1 MDDKTI
7 PPTESHLEEIGQGNE
22 FSDDVHD
29 PLNWSAP
36 QKLVVL
42 VVTAIWTFLG
52 TTNMIIA
59 GPTLLPISVALNV
72 PTALTTYSIG
82 GPLLAYGIAS
92 LIWVA
97 FANRFGIRLTF
108 VGTSLIAGSLCFW
121 GAKATTF
128 GSLVA
133 ARTLASVFFA
143 SPETLG
149 PQMVGDVFFFKD
161 RSKAVSLLVIMQ
173 GSGFA
178 FGPLCGAFI
187 VENLGWRWTQY
198 TMGILALG
206 TCVLLLFLFPETQYT
221 RSTVVN
227 RHHRSVM
234 DNFRFWRVSGGGK
247 PKVHSFPAAFVY
259 PFRYMVHPV
268 VILCTS
274 FFSLYLVTTNYLLTT
289 QSLSYLEVYGFS
301 VDSAGLTNLAPLL
314 GIWAAMLYSG
324 ILSDRLVARATR
336 KHGPKPAPEKRLPL
350 LLFSGI
356 LGVVGTALFGGCTQ
370 AKCPWIASDI
380 GSFGNLF
387 GFVCANGVV
396 YAYFLDVYEART
408 DAVLVIFNSTKN
420 IAAFCITY
428 AVIPWNASAG
438 YTVPFVV
445 MAAILLFAHL
455 LMLGL
460 YFFGGKLRIWSAKR
474 FIAARDTHHGD
485 AF

>member
-1 MDDKTI
+1 MSDTVTVTILHHQNQGDIHRGASGYHQFTMDDKTI

-187 VENLGWRWTQY
+187 VEYVPHFRSSHCFTRWILG
-198 TMGILALG
+198 
-206 TCVLLLFLFPETQYT
+206 
-221 RSTVVN
+221 
-227 RHHRSVM
+227 
-234 DNFRFWRVSGGGK
+234 
-247 PKVHSFPAAFVY
+247 
-259 PFRYMVHPV
+259 
-268 VILCTS
+268 
-274 FFSLYLVTTNYLLTT
+274 
-289 QSLSYLEVYGFS
+289 SLSINTG
-301 VDSAGLTNLAPLL
+301 DSPGTLAGV
-314 GIWAAMLYSG
+314 G
-324 ILSDRLVARATR
+324 LSTR
-336 KHGPKPAPEKRLPL
+336 WE
-350 LLFSGI
+350 S
-356 LGVVGTALFGGCTQ
+356 
-370 AKCPWIASDI
+370 
-380 GSFGNLF
+380 
-387 GFVCANGVV
+387 
-396 YAYFLDVYEART
+396 
-408 DAVLVIFNSTKN
+408 
-420 IAAFCITY
+420 
-428 AVIPWNASAG
+428 
-438 YTVPFVV
+438 
-445 MAAILLFAHL
+445 
-455 LMLGL
+455 
-460 YFFGGKLRIWSAKR
+460 
-474 FIAARDTHHGD
+474 
-485 AF
+485 